1 MSEPA
6 PPRTAIVVGAGVVG
20 LASAIALQARGV
32 AVTLVGDEARWQRA
46 ASWGNAGHIATEQVA
61 PLASWDNIRSLPR
74 RLFSRGGPVALP
86 PSALTAWAPFGLRL
100 AAAASPAR
108 FAHGTTALKGLLA
121 DALPAWQRLL
131 AAAGAPQLL
140 GDDGH
145 FIAWESAATAAHG
158 RAAWAA
164 ADTGSASFRDVTA
177 DERAQLQALVRVP
190 LAGAIRFAGSG
201 RIRDIAALEQALR
214 RHFAALGGVACPA
227 RVAGLTMGE
236 GARVHLDD
244 GRQLAADLA
253 VVAAGVQSAALL
265 APLGFNLPLIAE
277 RGYHLEGDA
286 PAWPADLPPVVFE
299 DRSLIFTRF
308 GHGLRAASIT
318 EFARPD
324 TPADPRKWQRLAQHL
339 GELGVSLSAPRQWM
353 GARPTLPDYLPAIG
367 LVRPALACAFGHQHL
382 GLTLAAISAER
393 LAAQVMG
400 DVADL
405 AAFAPDRFR

>member
-1 MSEPA
+1 
-6 PPRTAIVVGAGVVG
+6 
-20 LASAIALQARGV
+20 
-32 AVTLVGDEARWQRA
+32 
-46 ASWGNAGHIATEQVA
+46 
-61 PLASWDNIRSLPR
+61 
-74 RLFSRGGPVALP
+74 
-86 PSALTAWAPFGLRL
+86 
-100 AAAASPAR
+100 
-108 FAHGTTALKGLLA
+108 
-121 DALPAWQRLL
+121 
-131 AAAGAPQLL
+131 
-140 GDDGH
+140 
-145 FIAWESAATAAHG
+145 
-158 RAAWAA
+158 
-164 ADTGSASFRDVTA
+164 
-177 DERAQLQALVRVP
+177 
-190 LAGAIRFAGSG
+190 
-201 RIRDIAALEQALR
+201 
-214 RHFAALGGVACPA
+214 
-227 RVAGLTMGE
+227 MGE

-382 GLTLAAISAER
+382 GLTLAAVSAER